1 MIRKANIKDAKEIVK
16 INMLGWKQTYKGI
29 FPQKFLDDLNVNDE
43 VSIKKCENKINEYAV
58 CEIDNKIVGIVR
70 YGKNK
75 KDFDD
80 SYGEIYALYIDNRYQ
95 HQGIGTKLFKF
106 AIDELKNNFKVVLVS
121 TLIENSANAFY
132 KKIGGNLIGNCEFI
146 LENNSYTEN
155 LYEFKIN

>member
-29 FPQKFLDDLNVNDE
+29 FPQKFLDDLNVDDE
-43 VSIKKCENKINEYAV
+43 VSIKKSENKINEYAV
-58 CEIDNKIVGIVR
+58 YEIDNKIVGIVR

>member
-80 SYGEIYALYIDNRYQ
+80 YYGEIYALYIDNRYQ